1 MDLGLKGKRAV
12 VTGGTRGIGRA
23 IADTFAAE
31 GAHVSVCSRG
41 AAGVE
46 ETVAALKQRG
56 VKAHG
61 KAFDARDGAALK
73 GFVTESAQA
82 LGGLDILV
90 HNVSGWGG
98 TDEEAWRTTF
108 EVDML
113 GAVRCVE
120 AAVPAMKQAGGGAM
134 IFISTTAALEY
145 FLGAR
150 SYNAVKAGL
159 IVYAK
164 SLARDLAGSG
174 IRVNTVSPGPV
185 LHKDGPW
192 DKRQKS
198 DPEFFKKIQSEIPLG
213 RYGKP
218 EDVANGVVFLCSP
231 AAAFT
236 TGTNMVVDGGFTHR
250 VQF

>member
-1 MDLGLKGKRAV
+1 MELRLKGKRAI
-12 VTGGTRGIGRA
+12 VTGATRGIGRA
-23 IADTFAAE
+23 IAETFAAE
-31 GAHVSVCSRG
+31 GVHLAICSRTQ
-41 AAGVE
+41 AGVDE
-46 ETVAALKQRG
+46 AVAALKKRG
-56 VKAHG
+56 VTVHG
-61 KAFDARDGAALK
+61 GAFDARDGAKLRSFIGDSIK
-73 GFVTESAQA
+73 A
-82 LGGLDILV
+82 LGGVDIFV

-108 EVDML
+108 EVDMM
-113 GAVRCVE
+113 GAVRGVE
-120 AAVPAMKQAGGGAM
+120 SVVPAMKQAGGGA
-134 IFISTTAALEY
+134 IVFISTTAATET

-159 IVYAK
+159 IVYSK
-164 SLARDLAGSG
+164 SLARELGSSG
-174 IRVNTVSPGPV
+174 SRVNTVSPGPV

-198 DPEFFKKIQSEIPLG
+198 DPAFFEKIRSEIPLG

-236 TGTNMVVDGGFTHR
+236 SGTNMIVDGAFTHR